1 MRRLAGRVKWYD
13 VKKGFGFI
21 TPEGG
26 GADLFVHQTD
36 IEQESDRELV
46 QSDQIEYE
54 AGETPYGP
62 HALRVRRLEAGDH
75 SAG

>member
-21 TPEGG
+21 TPDDGG
-26 GADLFVHQTD
+26 SDLFVHYSD
-36 IEQESDRELV
+36 IEQEADRELV
-46 QSDQIEYE
+46 QSDRVEYE

-62 HALRVRRLEAGDH
+62 HALRVRRLAAEDQAAG
-75 SAG
+75 